1 MSLISHKYVFA
12 SGGALVGALSDWN
25 ATHSALPQQHV
36 IVWSYGGGLTTGANM
51 SAEVRA
57 PISGTIVRADGS
69 VKTVSSGSNIICDI
83 NLAGTSIWSTSQ
95 GNRLTISALL
105 TTGSVQYFDTSTF
118 GTGQYFTLDIDQVGS
133 SVAGGNL
140 TTALHITYP

>member
-57 PISGTIVRADGS
+57 PISGSIARADAS
-69 VKTVSSGSNIICDI
+69 VKTAPSGSAIICDI
-83 NLAGTSIWSTSQ
+83 NLAGTSIWNTSQ
-95 GNRLTISALL
+95 GNRLSVSALA
-105 TTGSVQYFDTSTF
+105 TVGSVQYFDTKTF

-133 SVAGGNL
+133 GAAGSNL
-140 TTALHITYP
+140 TTALYITYP